1 MEDALLPTSSV
12 RPRPPRRRISIRA
25 GSGRASWFGEE
36 RSIVCS
42 WITLLRAIKKGS
54 PPVQMPTGIVLRCTA
69 DLVPYANNARTHTPE
84 QVKQIASA
92 SEKIP
97 RPASES

>member
-1 MEDALLPTSSV
+1 M
-12 RPRPPRRRISIRA
+12 
-25 GSGRASWFGEE
+25 
-36 RSIVCS
+36 
-42 WITLLRAIKKGS
+42 
-54 PPVQMPTGIVLRCTA
+54 QMPTGIVLRCTA

-97 RPASES
+97 RPASESWEPSGALTVIGASEPALFGTSGATRHFTPKAV